1 MKKAITPLLF
11 VFLTLVFS
19 SCVDS
24 NIQNDAKS
32 LAEISSKLDSE
43 GHKVSV
49 LEKSNLEKTDSAD
62 ANMELK
68 KNALGI
74 LKKYESDGE
83 KLAILEAEIRSW
95 NYDQVKKELVKQDL
109 QSTIIDAWYI
119 YLPLLLMS
127 LITVFIFIER
137 WLTVAKANKE
147 ESNFMTNIKQ
157 YINQGKL
164 SEAKNLCVTTN
175 TPVARMIGKGIARI
189 GKPLEDIKG
198 AVENSGKLEISNLE
212 KNTSILAIIASI
224 APMFGFLG
232 TVIGVITIFHN
243 IANIGKI
250 EIGVVSQGLYIK
262 MISSAAGL
270 VVGML
275 AYVAYNTLVTR
286 IGRVINTM
294 ESHAVEFVDIL
305 DEPMN

>member
-11 VFLTLVFS
+11 VFVTLVFT

-43 GHKVSV
+43 GHKVTV

-68 KNALGI
+68 KNALEI
-74 LKKYESDGE
+74 LKKYETDGE

-95 NYDQVKKELVKQDL
+95 NYDQVKKQLVKQDL

>member
-1 MKKAITPLLF
+1 
-11 VFLTLVFS
+11 
-19 SCVDS
+19 
-24 NIQNDAKS
+24 
-32 LAEISSKLDSE
+32 
-43 GHKVSV
+43 
-49 LEKSNLEKTDSAD
+49 
-62 ANMELK
+62 ME
-68 KNALGI
+68 
-74 LKKYESDGE
+74 S
-83 KLAILEAEIRSW
+83 AILF
-95 NYDQVKKELVKQDL
+95 L
-109 QSTIIDAWYI
+109 QSPAVETSANASISETMIKGWYI
-119 YLPLLLMS
+119 YLPLLIMS
-127 LITVFIFIER
+127 IITIYIFVER

-147 ESNFMTNIKQ
+147 DANFMNNIKQ

-164 SEAKNLCVTTN
+164 SEAKNLCITTN
-175 TPVARMIGKGIARI
+175 TPVARMIGKGISRI

-224 APMFGFLG
+224 SPMFGFLG
-232 TVIGVITIFHN
+232 TVIGVITIFHE
-243 IANIGKI
+243 ISIKGKI
-250 EIGVVSQGLYIK
+250 DIGGVSEGLYIK

-286 IGRVINTM
+286 IGRVVNTM

>member
-1 MKKAITPLLF
+1 MKKSIAP
-11 VFLTLVFS
+11 FLVVLTMLVFT

-32 LAEISSKLDSE
+32 LAELSSKMDSE
-43 GHKVSV
+43 GHKVVV
-49 LEKSNLEKTDSAD
+49 LEKSKLEPLDSID
-62 ANMELK
+62 ENRKEK
-68 KNALGI
+68 IEALEI
-74 LKKYESDGE
+74 LKRYESDAE
-83 KLAILEAEIRSW
+83 KLAILESEIRSW
-95 NYDQVKKELVKQDL
+95 NYDQLKKQLVKQDL
-109 QSTIIDAWYI
+109 KSTIIDAWYI

-127 LITVFIFIER
+127 LITMYIFVER
-137 WLTVAKANKE
+137 WLTVAKANNE
-147 ESNFMTNIKQ
+147 DSNFMNNIKQ

-164 SEAKNLCVTTN
+164 SDAKNLCVTTN

-243 IANIGKI
+243 IANLGKI

-286 IGRVINTM
+286 IGRVVNTM

>member
-1 MKKAITPLLF
+1 MKKSIAPFLL
-11 VFLTLVFS
+11 VLTMLVFT

-43 GHKVSV
+43 GHKVIV

-62 ANMELK
+62 ANLELK
-68 KNALGI
+68 KSALEI
-74 LKKYESDGE
+74 LKKYDADGE
-83 KLAILEAEIRSW
+83 KLAILESEIRSW
-95 NYDQVKKELVKQDL
+95 YYDQAKKQLVKQDL

-147 ESNFMTNIKQ
+147 DANFMNNIKQ
-157 YINQGKL
+157 YINSGKL
-164 SEAKNLCVTTN
+164 DAAKNLCVTTN

-270 VVGML
+270 VVGLL

-286 IGRVINTM
+286 IGRLVNTM

>member
-1 MKKAITPLLF
+1 MKKSIAPFLL
-11 VFLTLVFS
+11 VLTMLVFT

-32 LAEISSKLDSE
+32 LAELSSKMDSE
-43 GHKVSV
+43 GHKVVV
-49 LEKSNLEKTDSAD
+49 LEKSKLEPLDSID
-62 ANMELK
+62 EHRKEKME
-68 KNALGI
+68 AIEI
-74 LKKYESDGE
+74 LKRYESDPE
-83 KLAILEAEIRSW
+83 KLAILESEIRSW
-95 NYDQVKKELVKQDL
+95 SYDTLTKKLVKQDL
-109 QSTIIDAWYI
+109 KSTIFHAWYI

-127 LITVFIFIER
+127 LITIYIFVER
-137 WLTVAKANKE
+137 WLTVAKANNE
-147 ESNFMTNIKQ
+147 DSNFMNNIKQ
-157 YINQGKL
+157 YINSGKL
-164 SEAKNLCVTTN
+164 DAAKNLCVTTN

-243 IANIGKI
+243 IANLGKI

-286 IGRVINTM
+286 IGRVVNTM

>member
-1 MKKAITPLLF
+1 MESAILF
-11 VFLTLVFS
+11 LQAPVAAS
-19 SCVDS
+19 S
-24 NIQNDAKS
+24 
-32 LAEISSKLDSE
+32 
-43 GHKVSV
+43 
-49 LEKSNLEKTDSAD
+49 
-62 ANMELK
+62 
-68 KNALGI
+68 
-74 LKKYESDGE
+74 E
-83 KLAILEAEIRSW
+83 KLSIT
-95 NYDQVKKELVKQDL
+95 ELVLKG
-109 QSTIIDAWYI
+109 WYI
-119 YLPLLLMS
+119 YIPLLIMS
-127 LITVFIFIER
+127 VITIYIFVER

-147 ESNFMTNIKQ
+147 DANFMTNIKQ

-164 SEAKNLCVTTN
+164 DSAKNLCATTN

-198 AVENSGKLEISNLE
+198 AIENSGKLEISNLE

-232 TVIGVITIFHN
+232 TVIGVITIFHDISN
-243 IANIGKI
+243 VGKI

-286 IGRVINTM
+286 IGRLVNTM

>member
-1 MKKAITPLLF
+1 MKKSIAPFLL
-11 VFLTLVFS
+11 VLTMLVFT

-32 LAEISSKLDSE
+32 LAELSSKMDSE
-43 GHKVSV
+43 GHKVVV
-49 LEKSNLEKTDSAD
+49 LEKSKLEPLDSID
-62 ANMELK
+62 DNIKEKME
-68 KNALGI
+68 ALEI
-74 LKKYESDGE
+74 LKRYESDPE
-83 KLAILEAEIRSW
+83 KLAILESEIRSW
-95 NYDQVKKELVKQDL
+95 SYDTLTKKLVKQDL
-109 QSTIIDAWYI
+109 KSTILHAWYI

-127 LITVFIFIER
+127 LITIYIFVER

-147 ESNFMTNIKQ
+147 DANFMNNIKQ
-157 YINQGKL
+157 YINSGKL
-164 SEAKNLCVTTN
+164 EAAKNLCVTTN

-243 IANIGKI
+243 IANLGKI

-286 IGRVINTM
+286 IGRVVNTM

>member
-1 MKKAITPLLF
+1 
-11 VFLTLVFS
+11 
-19 SCVDS
+19 
-24 NIQNDAKS
+24 
-32 LAEISSKLDSE
+32 
-43 GHKVSV
+43 
-49 LEKSNLEKTDSAD
+49 
-62 ANMELK
+62 ME
-68 KNALGI
+68 
-74 LKKYESDGE
+74 S
-83 KLAILEAEIRSW
+83 AILF
-95 NYDQVKKELVKQDL
+95 L
-109 QSTIIDAWYI
+109 QAPAVETSANASISETMIKGWYI
-119 YLPLLLMS
+119 YLPLLIMS
-127 LITVFIFIER
+127 IITIYIFVER

-147 ESNFMTNIKQ
+147 DANFMNNIKQ

-164 SEAKNLCVTTN
+164 SEAKNLCITTN
-175 TPVARMIGKGIARI
+175 TPVARMIGKGISRI

-224 APMFGFLG
+224 SPMFGFLG
-232 TVIGVITIFHN
+232 TVIGVITIFHE
-243 IANIGKI
+243 ISIKGKI
-250 EIGVVSQGLYIK
+250 DIGGVSEGLYIK

-286 IGRVINTM
+286 IGRVVNTM

>member
-32 LAEISSKLDSE
+32 LAEISSKLDTE

-62 ANMELK
+62 TNMELK
-68 KNALGI
+68 KNALEI
-74 LKKYESDGE
+74 LKKYEADGE

-95 NYDQVKKELVKQDL
+95 SYDQVKKKLIKQDL
-109 QSTIIDAWYI
+109 KSTIIDAWYI

-127 LITVFIFIER
+127 LITMYIFVER
-137 WLTVAKANKE
+137 WLTVAKANNE
-147 ESNFMTNIKQ
+147 DSNFMNNIKQ

-164 SEAKNLCVTTN
+164 SDAKNLCVTTN

-286 IGRVINTM
+286 IGRLVNTM